1 MAKYWNQWSYL
12 SISAVGKLAL
22 YYCYNSFID
31 PKGSLKTYL
40 GIWHCKGFRQG
51 SFSIKMV
58 FLDSV
63 YEFLVKKKLD
73 CLLKMHFEHASAI
86 G

>member
-1 MAKYWNQWSYL
+1 M
-12 SISAVGKLAL
+12 VGYINNRVGDSVLVK
-22 YYCYNSFID
+22 CNFSVI
-31 PKGSLKTYL
+31 L